1 MVILRQ
7 RESIYHL
14 SCHHLSPFDH
24 RLRQAVAVV
33 EHYLFHIFNLHFFD
47 KSHSTAP
54 YSRLI
59 SCVDCTDK

>member
-1 MVILRQ
+1 MFERFQSFASNLVV
-7 RESIYHL
+7 
-14 SCHHLSPFDH
+14 SPTQI
-24 RLRQAVAVV
+24 RKLPVKIV